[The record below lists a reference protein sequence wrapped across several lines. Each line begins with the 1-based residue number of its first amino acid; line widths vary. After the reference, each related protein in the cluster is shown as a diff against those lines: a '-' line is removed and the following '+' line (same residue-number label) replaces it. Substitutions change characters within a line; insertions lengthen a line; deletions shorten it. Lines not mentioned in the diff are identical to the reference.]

1 MPDGKAAGHVL
12 GVFVFEQN
20 RIVTYEGNVMDNPS
34 FDRFNDKPP
43 RRDRRERDFSRSD
56 RRDDRFGS
64 RPYRP
69 YKEDRFSDRNDRFG
83 GSRDRFDDRRDG
95 YRDANPEDRRHGYGN
110 SKDRFSR
117 PPRRD
122 FSGQS
127 GPRARAFDRR
137 RYTDHAA
144 FVKTATVRLD
154 PDVAEVFHSAQAVN
168 EALRGI
174 LALTKL
180 VAGEKA
186 PEPQEAQTQVEA
198 KEVTAESSALE
209 EKADDTAAE
218 TETADTPQ

>member
-1 MPDGKAAGHVL
+1 
-12 GVFVFEQN
+12 
-20 RIVTYEGNVMDNPS
+20 MDKPS

-43 RRDRRERDFSRSD
+43 RRDRRDRDFSRSD
-56 RRDDRFGS
+56 CRDDRFGS
-64 RPYRP
+64 KPYRP
-69 YKEDRFSDRNDRFG
+69 YAEDRFSDRGDRFG
-83 GSRDRFDDRRDG
+83 GSRDRFDDRR
-95 YRDANPEDRRHGYGN
+95 HGYGD
-110 SKDRFSR
+110 SKGRFSR

-154 PDVAEVFHSAQAVN
+154 PDVAEFFHSAKAVN

-180 VAGEKA
+180 VSSEKT
-186 PEPQEAQTQVEA
+186 PEPQENWF
-198 KEVTAESSALE
+198 E
-209 EKADDTAAE
+209 EKEQEVATESAMPEEKGDE
-218 TETADTPQ
+218 TVGETQAPDTP

>member
-1 MPDGKAAGHVL
+1 
-12 GVFVFEQN
+12 
-20 RIVTYEGNVMDNPS
+20 MDNSS

-43 RRDRRERDFSRSD
+43 RRDRRDRDFSRLD

-64 RPYRP
+64 KPYRP
-69 YKEDRFSDRNDRFG
+69 YSEDRFSDRGDRFG
-83 GSRDRFDDRRDG
+83 GSRDRFDDRRNG
-95 YRDANPEDRRHGYGN
+95 YREAGQDDRRHGYGD
-110 SKDRFSR
+110 SKGRFSR

-137 RYTDHAA
+137 RYTDHVA

-154 PDVAEVFHSAQAVN
+154 PDVAEFFHSAKAVN

-180 VAGEKA
+180 VSSEKT
-186 PEPQEAQTQVEA
+186 PEPQENRF
-198 KEVTAESSALE
+198 E
-209 EKADDTAAE
+209 EKEQEAATE
-218 TETADTPQ
+218 STMPEEKGDETAGETPAPDTP